1 MEQSAMSGTKRGA
14 FQLRWVAICAALFL
28 VLDGAISFNPRWRSD
43 VVNDLF
49 ILLAPLLALG
59 ACWWRGRQASE
70 RSRFLWILL
79 QASLLIWTC
88 GQFLSIWEVHFRHLR
103 VDVSLLSD
111 FAFFFYGV
119 PILFAI
125 STPVDGHRVSWFIWL
140 DGIQAAF
147 AGYLAYAAIFSAL
160 PFSGHVQNPLPDA
173 LLAYVYNTENI
184 VLAVACGLRMFTSP
198 RWSDEWRFYRMLGI
212 FLIVYAIGSGLYN
225 YYELLTP
232 GQAHPD
238 LFGTAPFIVL
248 TVHALTLPW
257 KRKPEQEELRRRHP
271 AELFI
276 DNASPIFF
284 TLALFTLGL
293 VVMRIQFIIG
303 IIAIS
308 VALVIYAIRT
318 TALQTLYLEAQRELK
333 EARDRLEALSLEDGL
348 TGVANR
354 RGFDQ
359 TLAQEW
365 HRAARTRQP
374 LALIFADLDL
384 FKELNDS
391 HGHQAGDRCLIQVA
405 GVLHGLAKRSGDLVA
420 RYGGEEFAAIL
431 AGANTEEALSMAE
444 RMRAAI
450 VALHIAN
457 STELGS
463 WLTASIGV
471 TSCIPTIDSSPEMI
485 LAAADRALYRAKAQ
499 GRNRVE
505 LEIMSTSASLMPA
518 SAAQPAL
525 NFSTTADKS

>member
-1 MEQSAMSGTKRGA
+1 MSGAKRGA
-14 FQLRWVAICAALFL
+14 LKLRWAAICAGLFL
-28 VLDGAISFNPRWRSD
+28 ALDAALSLNPRMRSGLT
-43 VVNDLF
+43 NDLF
-49 ILLAPLLALG
+49 ILIAPVLALG
-59 ACWWRGRQASE
+59 ACWWRGRLAPE
-70 RSRFLWILL
+70 RSKFLWILL
-79 QASLLIWTC
+79 QSSLLIWTC
-88 GQFLSIWEVHFRHLR
+88 GQILSIWELYFRHIF
-103 VDVSLLSD
+103 VEVSLLSD

-147 AGYLAYAAIFSAL
+147 AGYLAYAAIFTAL
-160 PFSGHVQNPLPDA
+160 PFSGHAQNPLPNA
-173 LLAYVYNTENI
+173 LLASVYNAENI
-184 VLAVACGLRMFTSP
+184 VLAAACVLRMFTTP
-198 RWSDEWRFYRMLGI
+198 RWSAEWRFYRMLGI

-225 YYELLTP
+225 HYELLVP
-232 GQAHPD
+232 GGAPPS
-238 LFGTAPFIVL
+238 LFATAPFIVL
-248 TVHALTLPW
+248 AVHALTLPW
-257 KRKPEQEELRRRHP
+257 KRKPDQEKPRRRHA

-284 TLALFTLGL
+284 TFALITLGL
-293 VVMRIQFIIG
+293 VVMRIQFVIG
-303 IIAIS
+303 IVAIG
-308 VALVIYAIRT
+308 VALAIYAIRT
-318 TALQTLYLEAQRELK
+318 SVLQTLYLEAQHELK
-333 EARDRLEALSLEDGL
+333 EARDRLETLSLEDGL

-354 RGFDQ
+354 RCFDQ

-374 LALIFADLDL
+374 LALLFADLDL

-431 AGANTEEALSMAE
+431 AGAPEDEALAMAE
-444 RMRAAI
+444 RMRTAI
-450 VALHIAN
+450 LSLHISN
-457 STELGS
+457 STEIGS

-471 TSCIPTIDSSPEMI
+471 TSCIPAIDSSPEMI

-499 GRNRVE
+499 GRNCVE
-505 LEIMSTSASLMPA
+505 LEIMSSPTSLAASIGQ
-518 SAAQPAL
+518 AAL
-525 NFSTTADKS
+525 KFSSTPDKS

>member
-1 MEQSAMSGTKRGA
+1 MSGGKWRA
-14 FQLRWVAICAALFL
+14 LKLRWVALCAALFL
-28 VLDGAISFNPRWRSD
+28 ALDAVLSLNSRWHSGLT
-43 VVNDLF
+43 NNLF
-49 ILLAPLLALG
+49 IILAPLLALI
-59 ACWWRGRQASE
+59 ACWWRGRRAPE
-70 RSRFLWILL
+70 RSRFLWMLL
-79 QASLLIWTC
+79 QSSLFIWTF
-88 GQFLSIWEVHFRHLR
+88 GQFLSIWEVHFRHLN
-103 VDVSLLSD
+103 VEVSLLSD

-140 DGIQAAF
+140 DGIQVAF
-147 AGYLAYAAIFSAL
+147 AGYLAYAAIFAAL
-160 PFSGHVQNPLPDA
+160 PFSGHTQSPLPDT
-173 LLAYVYNTENI
+173 LLASVYNTENI
-184 VLAVACGLRMFTSP
+184 VLAVACGLRMFTTP

-225 YYELLTP
+225 HYELLMP
-232 GQAHPD
+232 GQAPPD

-248 TVHALTLPW
+248 AVHALTLPW
-257 KRKPEQEELRRRHP
+257 KRKPEQEKPLRRHP

-276 DNASPIFF
+276 DIASPIFF
-284 TLALFTLGL
+284 TLALLTLGL

-303 IIAIS
+303 IIAIG
-308 VALVIYAIRT
+308 VALAIYAVRT
-318 TALQTLYLEAQRELK
+318 TVLQTRYLEAQRELN
-333 EARDRLEALSLEDGL
+333 EARDRLETLSLEDGL

-354 RGFDQ
+354 RCFDQ

-374 LALIFADLDL
+374 LALLFADLDL

-420 RYGGEEFAAIL
+420 RYGGEEFATIL
-431 AGANTEEALSMAE
+431 ASATEEEALAMAE
-444 RMRAAI
+444 RMRTAI
-450 VALHIAN
+450 IALHIAN

-471 TSCIPTIDSSPEMI
+471 TSCIPTIDGSPEII

-505 LEIMSTSASLMPA
+505 LEIMNSHGGGATSIG
-518 SAAQPAL
+518 QTTL
-525 NFSTTADKS
+525 NFSSANNKS